1 MSINTQ
7 ETSSVTTFSQDNFK
21 DDARNTF
28 KQSTPSHINNNNTNE
43 KLANITNKS
52 SADVQI
58 KTSSARPAAN
68 PENLTKSEKIITSL
82 LAGAVAGGVAKSV
95 IAPLDRSKIFFQTNE
110 TRNYRFRYAI
120 RWLRHGYRTEG
131 FLSLWRGNSATMAR
145 ILPYAGI
152 QFMSHEQ
159 YKAMLKV
166 DQKETPKIMRFAA
179 GSLAGVTGQLAT
191 YPLDK
196 VRAVMAVTNRK
207 GEYKSL
213 VQVVLKIKREEGWL
227 AWYRGLTPTMLGV
240 IVYAG
245 TSFFTYGTLKEAAAK
260 HYSDPESGPGIV
272 ERLLSGA
279 IAGLLGQTSSYPLDI
294 VRRRMQTGVAL
305 GKGNKYSSV
314 TGTLIH
320 ILRNE
325 GIRRGLYKGLSM
337 NFIKG
342 PIANSISFTTF
353 DYVNMGLKWIFSQP
367 NS

>member
-7 ETSSVTTFSQDNFK
+7 ETSSVTTFSQENFK
-21 DDARNTF
+21 DDARTTF
-28 KQSTPSHINNNNTNE
+28 KQSTPTLINNNTNE
-43 KLANITNKS
+43 KLPNIANK

-58 KTSSARPAAN
+58 KTSAKPAVN
-68 PENLTKSEKIITSL
+68 PEDLTKSEKIITSL

-159 YKAMLKV
+159 YKTMLKV
-166 DQKETPKIMRFAA
+166 DQKETPKIMRFVA
-179 GSLAGVTGQLAT
+179 GSLAGVTGQLVT

-260 HYSDPESGPGIV
+260 HYSNPESGPGVV